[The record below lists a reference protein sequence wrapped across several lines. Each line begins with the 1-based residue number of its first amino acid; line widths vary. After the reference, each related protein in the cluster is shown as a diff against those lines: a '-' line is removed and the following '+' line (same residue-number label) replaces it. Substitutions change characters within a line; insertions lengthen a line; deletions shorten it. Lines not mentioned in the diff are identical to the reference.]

1 MRCSYCERACDIQ
14 ESQNGYCRMYRN
26 SMGTITENYP
36 DRYLNIYPV
45 SSESIPVLHFYPNS
59 IFLLISTIGCNFAC
73 EGCISEFQTIRNGTL
88 QEILNHHTPEEILAI
103 ARGYSCRGITFC
115 LNEPTVSLPTFLKVA
130 QAAKKEGFLTGC
142 STNGYM
148 TEETLQKMLPYLD
161 FVNIGLKGSTDERYR
176 ECGAVS
182 AAPTYRNLK
191 TLFDAGVAV
200 EVSVMYLNGREQ
212 EVIGAAERVRA
223 ISPSIPFQV
232 MRFMATHESLEP
244 IAPTR
249 AQGEQLCTE
258 LRRHLDHVY
267 LFNTCATTEL
277 DSRCPV
283 CGKTIIH
290 RVFFGPMAAR
300 VLSCPPDGKC
310 SCGYQFPFRG
320 EIDPMFEGEVQI
332 LGGYRSIMGMQ
343 FISKIL
349 GTLGVTDER
358 VIDRICNTVIENGYI
373 SNFQDHMSTYE
384 KYFDMI
390 RYLAT
395 LAHREEQAD
404 RLIGYIQRVITD
416 IQYKASTAKKP
427 RVYAVLSH
435 PLLPLYAVKT
445 ENQLV
450 EIAGGTSLNR
460 ELGFTESANPEY
472 TVEELNAL
480 DPEVII
486 ISGNFATPVIEF
498 ISTCKELGISCRA
511 LDARRV
517 YTLNTDLAG
526 SSQRWALGLM
536 DVANILHPDIFQYS
550 LPDEDAKFNHEIN
563 FSGQL

>member
-1 MRCSYCERACDIQ
+1 
-14 ESQNGYCRMYRN
+14 
-26 SMGTITENYP
+26 
-36 DRYLNIYPV
+36 
-45 SSESIPVLHFYPNS
+45 
-59 IFLLISTIGCNFAC
+59 
-73 EGCISEFQTIRNGTL
+73 
-88 QEILNHHTPEEILAI
+88 
-103 ARGYSCRGITFC
+103 
-115 LNEPTVSLPTFLKVA
+115 
-130 QAAKKEGFLTGC
+130 
-142 STNGYM
+142 
-148 TEETLQKMLPYLD
+148 
-161 FVNIGLKGSTDERYR
+161 
-176 ECGAVS
+176 
-182 AAPTYRNLK
+182 
-191 TLFDAGVAV
+191 
-200 EVSVMYLNGREQ
+200 
-212 EVIGAAERVRA
+212 
-223 ISPSIPFQV
+223 
-232 MRFMATHESLEP
+232 
-244 IAPTR
+244 
-249 AQGEQLCTE
+249 
-258 LRRHLDHVY
+258 
-267 LFNTCATTEL
+267 
-277 DSRCPV
+277 
-283 CGKTIIH
+283 
-290 RVFFGPMAAR
+290 
-300 VLSCPPDGKC
+300 
-310 SCGYQFPFRG
+310 
-320 EIDPMFEGEVQI
+320 
-332 LGGYRSIMGMQ
+332 
-343 FISKIL
+343 
-349 GTLGVTDER
+349 
-358 VIDRICNTVIENGYI
+358 
-373 SNFQDHMSTYE
+373 MSTYE

-395 LAHREEQAD
+395 LTHREEQAD

-416 IQYKASTAKKP
+416 IQHKASTAKKP

-511 LDARRV
+511 LDAGRV